1 MATPAHRPP
10 SRCIPTVFTF
20 SAAISACE
28 KCGGRADE
36 ALAIFGKMAP
46 AGVLPNAVAYNAP
59 ASNPSPEP
67 LSPSP

>member
-1 MATPAHRPP
+1 M
-10 SRCIPTVFTF
+10 FTF